1 MSNSLVNVK
10 KNEKESNHIKIVT
23 ENKIA
28 YASDNV
34 EVERNEVIW
43 RIKQLIFDENVKLF
57 YIVCAYLIFSSLF
70 FFKKKTSMYKY
81 FEVYEYLF
89 YIQVKY

>member
-70 FFKKKTSMYKY
+70 FSKKKKLVCINILRYMNICFIYK
-81 FEVYEYLF
+81 
-89 YIQVKY
+89 

>member
-57 YIVCAYLIFSSLF
+57 YIICAYLIFSSLF
-70 FFKKKTSMYKY
+70 F
-81 FEVYEYLF
+81 
-89 YIQVKY
+89 